1 MNFYQD
7 FTSMYTKNQFITSSV
22 KAKDY
27 LAIGIYKGNRPGS
40 ITKFPEVSIVTMA
53 DIKKFTDQPLK
64 DVLVVGNVTGGTNI
78 FHSAGDNAVF
88 TTSSKILMGEPDTP
102 SNNTT
107 GNLELFWLNKGTI
120 LNNKGDLVISNTDES
135 ANINFALRPYG
146 VSSVLDFYTINGT
159 SGANVFHKNVNLKD
173 SVKLALGDGSDM
185 IMMHSGTSGS
195 IDNVTGV
202 LKIFSA
208 DKLQLMSSTQIDI
221 GDGTNI
227 LYTLPLADG
236 TAGQVIKTDGSGV
249 LSFQNDLD
257 VQNIFQKI
265 AVSGQTTIEAD
276 ATNDTVTFDAGT
288 GITLTTN
295 ATTDT
300 LSVTVNEDELPV
312 TAGMSSTINYYGIA
326 ANSNQYDIKVYIT
339 NKTSGSPNENDTT
352 VGPQSIFFKRQN
364 SAKTNQGGTP
374 WNLFGNSYSP
384 SLDPGYDAGFGLGS
398 STSAIRV
405 MLEESVKDVMTRAGN
420 AGSMETSWQIST
432 FDIAQLKSFRM
443 PLRMRVDGNGSSP
456 GNGTLGLQLIKS
468 SNSAPSAADSTIL
481 PSTVY
486 VYFRD
491 TTLETSKMGGPEF
504 NLLWAGADTT
514 FAKFQN
520 SGAAYTAGCDYV
532 FSGNSGDIS
541 RKYELFFQDEMESF
555 GRFSNLKVTDG
566 RVVFQDLP
574 TTDPDS
580 KGIVW
585 NNSGALNVSG
595 YGSGAGVDNPLEE
608 VVVNSGVAS
617 LSKSV
622 TIPSGAT
629 SILEKGFQSK
639 GLTAVTFSE
648 GLVTINPRAFDG
660 NMLSSVSLP
669 STLAGV
675 IGERAFASNNIV
687 GSIAIPSGVT
697 KIDDQCFNNQQNN
710 DVAGITALTF
720 TGTSSLTTIGQS
732 AFQFNRITSLAFPSS
747 LTLIKDSAFAGTGI
761 SGTETLTS
769 LTFASAITIQIRAF
783 ADLFGGT
790 TLTIPNNSVIQG
802 FERSPNLTTINLGTG
817 VTLGNE
823 VFQQCSSLVTVTLPT
838 GTVLP
843 NGSQFRL
850 CTSLTTVNIPNTIT
864 AIPENFLSNCTS
876 FTGGT
881 NLLSSGTFASQITEF
896 KSGCFTNCTSLPA
909 TVNFPTV
916 CSIATN
922 TFNGTNITTA
932 NIKTGSTV
940 SMTSS
945 FPAGTQINFT

>member
-64 DVLVVGNVTGGTNI
+64 DVLVVGNITGGTNI
-78 FHSAGDNAVF
+78 FHSAGDHAVF
-88 TTSSKILMGEPDTP
+88 TTTSKILMGEPDTP

-120 LNNKGDLVISNTDES
+120 LNNKGDLIISNTDES
-135 ANINFALRPYG
+135 AGINFSIRPQG
-146 VSSVLDFYTINGT
+146 ESNVVDFYSINGI

-185 IMMHSGTSGS
+185 IMRHSGIKGT
-195 IDNVTGV
+195 IENVTGV
-202 LKIFSA
+202 LRIFST

-221 GDGTNI
+221 GDGTNV
-227 LYTLPLADG
+227 LYTLPSADG

-276 ATNDTVTFDAGT
+276 ATNDTVTFGAGT

-300 LSVTVNEDELPV
+300 LSVAVNEDELPI

-326 ANSNQYDIKVYIT
+326 ENSNQYDIKVYIT
-339 NKTSGSPNENDTT
+339 NKTSGSPNENETE
-352 VGPQSIFFKRQN
+352 VGPQNIFFKRQN
-364 SAKTNQGGTP
+364 AAKTNQGGMP
-374 WNLFGNSYSP
+374 WNVFYNQYSP
-384 SLDPGYDAGFGLGS
+384 ALDPGYDAGFGLGS
-398 STSAIRV
+398 STSGVRAL
-405 MLEESVKDVMTRAGN
+405 LEESVKDVLTTH
-420 AGSMETSWQIST
+420 GSASSLNTSFQIAT
-432 FDIAQLKSFRM
+432 YDIAQLKSFRM
-443 PLRMRVDGNGSSP
+443 PLRMRVDNAGSSP
-456 GNGTLGLQLIKS
+456 GNGTLGLRLIKS
-468 SNSAPSAADSTIL
+468 SNNAPSSADNTIL

-491 TTLETSKMGGPEF
+491 TTLTSSKMGGPEF

-520 SGAAYTAGCDYV
+520 GGAAYTAGCDYV
-532 FSGNSGDIS
+532 FSGNSSGDIS

-566 RVVFQDLP
+566 RVVLQDLP
-574 TTDPDS
+574 TADPDS

-608 VVVNSGVAS
+608 VVVNAGVAS
-617 LSKSV
+617 LAKTV

-629 SILEKGFQSK
+629 SIQENGFSSE
-639 GLTAVTFSE
+639 GLTAIVLPA
-648 GLVTINPRAFDG
+648 GLITINEKCFEDNKIKSVAIPSTVAGIIGEKAFDK
-660 NMLSSVSLP
+660 
-669 STLAGV
+669 
-675 IGERAFASNNIV
+675 NNIV
-687 GSIAIPSGVT
+687 GSIVIPSGVT
-697 KIDDQCFNNQQNN
+697 EIKNSCFGNQINQAT
-710 DVAGITALTF
+710 AGITSLTF
-720 TGTSSLTTIGQS
+720 TAPSSLTTIGSS
-732 AFQFNRITSLAFPSS
+732 AFQYHRLTTVTFPN
-747 LTLIKDSAFAGTGI
+747 
-761 SGTETLTS
+761 TLTS
-769 LTFASAITIQIRAF
+769 IGSGAFGYGYVPTLTSIVFSSTAITIGSGAFSNAF
-783 ADLFGGT
+783 AGT
-790 TLTIPNNSVIQG
+790 TLTIPNNSNIQG
-802 FERSPNLTTINLGTG
+802 FDNSSNLTTLNLGTG
-817 VTLGNE
+817 ITLGE
-823 VFQQCSSLVTVTLPT
+823 SVFSQCASLVTVTLPT
-838 GTVLP
+838 GTVLTG
-843 NGSQFRL
+843 NAHFFK
-850 CTSLTTVNIPNTIT
+850 CATLTTINIPTSIT
-864 AIPENFLSNCTS
+864 VIPMTFASNCVA

-881 NLLSSGTFASQITEF
+881 NLLSSGTFASQITHF
-896 KSGCFTNCTSLPA
+896 KNSCFAACTSLP
-909 TVNFPTV
+909 TTLNFPTV
-916 CSIATN
+916 CTIDESAFLN
-922 TFNGTNITTA
+922 SSVTTA
-932 NIKTGSTV
+932 NVKTGSTV
-940 SMTSS
+940 DADA
-945 FPAGTQINFT
+945 FPTGTTLNFV